1 MFPPQTSFFS
11 VRYAGA
17 KANLLRARMRSIP
30 TAALLL
36 RVPSVAANARLS
48 GQHASIRFL
57 TIGTTVS
64 IGLLGIVRVY
74 IPHPLSSVHHSG
86 SRCHAWT
93 KNSGCECHY
102 GMIITNHRH
111 TPAFEAMV
119 SLKFTDALYTR
130 RRRMQ
135 FSIHFTLKHMSPRT
149 SGQQQTHQWS
159 HHEAIY
165 PMSNYSVT
173 RADHHSG
180 F

>member
-1 MFPPQTSFFS
+1 MADARARAHTQRCLLAASRLGSLPSLPFLSLTAMFPPQTSFFS

-36 RVPSVAANARLS
+36 RVPLVAANARLS

-57 TIGTTVS
+57 TMGKAVS

-74 IPHPLSSVHHSG
+74 IPHPLSSLSALVHHSG
-86 SRCHAWT
+86 CRCHAWT

-111 TPAFEAMV
+111 TPRFRSNGFA
-119 SLKFTDALYTR
+119 K
-130 RRRMQ
+130 
-135 FSIHFTLKHMSPRT
+135 
-149 SGQQQTHQWS
+149 
-159 HHEAIY
+159 IY
-165 PMSNYSVT
+165 
-173 RADHHSG
+173 
-180 F
+180 